1 MSTPTFSSR
10 CCLPPPLPDHQPQSV
25 VGTFVVEPSALV
37 VDGAYVVEISASAF
51 VEVYVPVAS
60 SSEAKS
66 GATLDVLKNQS
77 PMASSVDGSPVTC
90 IGWVVASRTFVN
102 GILLS
107 SSRFAATSSFK
118 QSGRQRWEHA

>member
-1 MSTPTFSSR
+1 MLSTPTFSSR
-10 CCLPPPLPDHQPQSV
+10 RCLPPPLPDHQPQSV

-51 VEVYVPVAS
+51 VEVYVPIAS

-77 PMASSVDGSPVTC
+77 PLASSVDWSVVMA
-90 IGWVVASRTFVN
+90 WVVAGRTFVK

-107 SSRFAATSSFK
+107 SSRFAKTSSFK